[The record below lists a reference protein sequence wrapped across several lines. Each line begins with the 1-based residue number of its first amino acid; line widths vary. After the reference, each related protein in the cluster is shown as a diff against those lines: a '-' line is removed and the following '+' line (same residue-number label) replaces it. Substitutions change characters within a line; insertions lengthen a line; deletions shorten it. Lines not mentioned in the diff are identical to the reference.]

1 MTIGWFSYLTSTY
14 IPFEIFFFLLF
25 LRIMSETNDS
35 NIEQDQ
41 IVENTNHSNDN
52 DETWSYESLMN

>member
-1 MTIGWFSYLTSTY
+1 
-14 IPFEIFFFLLF
+14 
-25 LRIMSETNDS
+25 MSETNDS